1 MLRPFLLPK
10 SRWRVTYESLAK
22 AHTSVILTVKTLSI
36 IAVLVSVVAY
46 GIWDHLPVV
55 DPSEYF
61 SFADQERVMGL
72 PHFWNVFSN
81 VLFLYVGLFGF
92 FLFIKNYHAYDLGL
106 WESFLVL
113 NISIFVTCWGSSYFH
128 LNPSPQ
134 SLMWDRLPM
143 SVGFAALFCFIFADR
158 VTDRYVRV
166 MLPLLSALAVATVL
180 AIDAGPKDLRPYIVL
195 QFGSLL
201 ACLYILFFF
210 REGRLSNKL
219 LIVSFV
225 MYALAKVCEVFDHVI
240 FEYFFLSGHT
250 MKHIFAGVAVLL
262 VSIAASRVHLKIKT
276 QRML

>member
-1 MLRPFLLPK
+1 M
-10 SRWRVTYESLAK
+10 AK

-36 IAVLVSVVAY
+36 IIALVGIVAY
-46 GIWDHLPVV
+46 GLWDHLPAV
-55 DPSEYF
+55 DPSDYF
-61 SFADQERVMGL
+61 LFSDQERVWGL

-81 VLFLYVGLFGF
+81 VIFLYVSLFGF

-106 WESFLVL
+106 WESFLLL

-128 LNPSPQ
+128 LSPSPQ
-134 SLMWDRLPM
+134 TLLWDRLPM
-143 SVGFAALFCFIFADR
+143 AVGFASLFSFVFADR

-166 MLPLLSALAVATVL
+166 MLPILSALAVTTVL
-180 AIDAGPKDLRPYIVL
+180 CIDAGPKDLRPYIIL

-219 LIVSFV
+219 LIISFV
-225 MYALAKVCEVFDHVI
+225 MYALAKTCELFDHAV

-250 MKHIFAGVAVLL
+250 LKHFFAGIAVLL
-262 VSIAASRVHLKIKT
+262 VNVAASRVHLKIKT